1 MLSKNVV
8 AILELNS
15 VAVSLRK
22 NKTSFYHGITACRIC
37 LVDIVVSCDF
47 LCCCAAKYFFSQR
60 SLYMSSRVRLS
71 VVCLSVTFVRHTQA
85 IEIFGNV
92 STPFGTL
99 TIHWL
104 PAKILRSSQWNPSVG
119 EWGGRVNARGIAKYS
134 DFGPIE
140 GYISEMVQDRR

>member
-47 LCCCAAKYFFSQR
+47 FVLLCS
-60 SLYMSSRVRLS
+60 
-71 VVCLSVTFVRHTQA
+71 
-85 IEIFGNV
+85 EIF
-92 STPFGTL
+92 F
-99 TIHWL
+99 
-104 PAKILRSSQWNPSVG
+104 
-119 EWGGRVNARGIAKYS
+119 
-134 DFGPIE
+134 
-140 GYISEMVQDRR
+140 